1 MLTQP
6 FIKKLLPFA
15 VSAEE
20 FVNIKFQIPDVKTT
34 LEGIASLM
42 ENDIEK
48 KVEVSSLLF
57 HTGLTLRP
65 FSFSSL

>member
-1 MLTQP
+1 M
-6 FIKKLLPFA
+6 
-15 VSAEE
+15 
-20 FVNIKFQIPDVKTT
+20 KFQIPDVKTT

-48 KVEVSSLLF
+48 KVEVSSLVF
-57 HTGLTLRP
+57 HTRFALRP